1 MLNLDGVITG
11 NKKKSYTHF
20 FYHLK
25 GKKNNKIKVVMLN
38 LDGVITGNKKKSYT
52 HFFYHLKVKKK

>member
-52 HFFYHLKVKKK
+52 HFILPSKG